1 MFCII
6 KFLNNHTQRKEN
18 IIQYHNNRPEDVMNI
33 IIVGCGKV
41 GSTLAGQLSQEGHDI
56 SIIDINDQVVEEFS
70 NSYDVMG
77 VTGNGASYTIQKAA
91 GIEKAHL
98 LIAVTGSDELNLL
111 CCLIARKAG
120 NCKTIAKVRN
130 PIYNREIGFIKEE
143 LGLSMAINPEYEAAR
158 EMTRILRFPSVI
170 DINTFNK
177 GKVELLTFKIN
188 KGSVLHNMKL
198 PEIESKLKCDILV
211 CMVERGE
218 EVIIPNGEFVLAEG
232 DKISIIAPHKKATE
246 FFVKIGMM
254 NNPVKNS
261 MIVGGADIAYYLEKD
276 LKRCEELSEL
286 LPEAMII
293 NGDGTDK
300 DLLIEEGITEAESFA
315 SLTGIDEQNVL
326 LSLYADSKMNGKIIT
341 KVNRIAFDEVLDNL
355 NLGSIIYPKY
365 ITLHYILQYVRAMN
379 NSIGSNVETLY
390 KIKKDKAE
398 ALEFCVNEG
407 SKLVGIPLEKLNLK
421 DNLIICCINRK
432 GKVITPKGQDC
443 IKKGDH
449 VIIVTTN
456 VGLHDLSDILRS

>member
-1 MFCII
+1 
-6 KFLNNHTQRKEN
+6 
-18 IIQYHNNRPEDVMNI
+18 MNI

-158 EMTRILRFPSVI
+158 EITRILRFPSVI

-188 KGSVLHNMKL
+188 KGSVLHNMRL

-261 MIVGGADIAYYLEKD
+261 MIVGGADIAYYLADNLSKYGISITMIEKD

-300 DLLIEEGITEAESFA
+300 DLLIEEGITE
-315 SLTGIDEQNVL
+315 
-326 LSLYADSKMNGKIIT
+326 
-341 KVNRIAFDEVLDNL
+341 
-355 NLGSIIYPKY
+355 
-365 ITLHYILQYVRAMN
+365 
-379 NSIGSNVETLY
+379 ETVQVSSSSLY
-390 KIKKDKAE
+390 KIDGELEEILSKIEGVGEVNVMITYSQTSQTVPLYNEDRTTKDTEETDKSGGTRKITESDSKKDIIFKESDGEKQPITQSIISPRIEGAIIAAKGAANVDVKTKIVQAVE
-398 ALEFCVNEG
+398 A
-407 SKLVGIPLEKLNLK
+407 
-421 DNLIICCINRK
+421 
-432 GKVITPKGQDC
+432 
-443 IKKGDH
+443 
-449 VIIVTTN
+449 VT
-456 VGLHDLSDILRS
+456 GLATHKIQVFEMQS

>member
-1 MFCII
+1 
-6 KFLNNHTQRKEN
+6 
-18 IIQYHNNRPEDVMNI
+18 MNI

-41 GSTLAGQLSQEGHDI
+41 GSILAGQLSQEGHDI
-56 SIIDINDQVVEEFS
+56 SIIDTNDQVVKEFS
-70 NSYDVMG
+70 NSYDAMG
-77 VTGNGASYTIQKAA
+77 VVGNGVSYTIQKEA
-91 GIEKAHL
+91 GIENAHL

-120 NCKTIAKVRN
+120 NCKTIARVRN
-130 PIYNREIGFIKEE
+130 PIYNKEIGFIKEE

-158 EMTRILRFPSVI
+158 EITRILRFPSVI

-177 GKVELLTFKIN
+177 GKVELLTFKVEKNSI
-188 KGSVLHNMKL
+188 LHNMKL
-198 PEIESKLKCDILV
+198 AEMDNKLKCNILV
-211 CMVERGE
+211 CIAEREE
-218 EVIIPNGEFVLAEG
+218 EVIIPNGDFIIKEN
-232 DKISIIAPHKKATE
+232 DKISIIASHDEATA
-246 FFVKIGMM
+246 FFVKIGMI

-261 MIVGGADIAYYLEKD
+261 MLIGGADISYYLARNLLENGVSVTMIEKD
-276 LKRCEELSEL
+276 LKRCEQLSEL
-286 LPEAMII
+286 IPEAMII

-300 DLLIEEGITEAESFA
+300 ELLMEEGITQAESFA

-326 LSLYADSKMNGKIIT
+326 LSLYARSKMKGKIIT
-341 KVNRIAFDEVLDNL
+341 KVNRIAFDEVIDNL
-355 NLGSIIYPKY
+355 DLGSIIYPKY
-365 ITLHYILQYVRAMN
+365 ITLYYILQYVRAMN

-398 ALEFCVNEG
+398 ALEFYVNEG
-407 SKLVGIPLEKLNLK
+407 SKLVGIPLEELKIK
-421 DNLIICCINRK
+421 DNIIICSIRRK

-443 IKKGDH
+443 IKVGDH